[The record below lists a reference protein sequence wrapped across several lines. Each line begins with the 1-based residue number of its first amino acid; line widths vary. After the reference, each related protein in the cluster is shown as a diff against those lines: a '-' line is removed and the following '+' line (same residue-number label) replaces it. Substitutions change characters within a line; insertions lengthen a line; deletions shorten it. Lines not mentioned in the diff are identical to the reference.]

1 VADTMVDESETTLDL
16 PEELTELLA
25 DVVSF
30 YFRAHGAH
38 WNVRG
43 SDFSEYHG
51 LFNSIY
57 EDVYSSIDPIA
68 ENLRKIGVLAPFR
81 LSEFILLGTIEDK
94 EVGQD
99 PMALA
104 ADLLTANESVLGSIA
119 DAFECATNYNQ
130 QGIANFLA
138 ERMDKHQYWKWQLTV
153 SLGQEVSPADMVVT
167 ESVEEIAEEAPME
180 MYLARKAT
188 GASDLPIA
196 DRGMAWDSVA
206 ADKRVRAWATEG
218 TNMDWAKY
226 GKAFFYFDTSKP
238 EQFGAYKLQFA
249 DIVEGELKAVP
260 RGIFAVAA
268 VLNGDRG
275 GVDLPDADRAD
286 IKSKVSAYYDRMAN
300 EFDDS
305 QMQAPFERSEM
316 LDFESRKSDI
326 MSAERVTMDAEVR
339 SISTTDGSLRI
350 AGYAAQFNK
359 EATGLSF
366 REVIAPGAFKRSIS
380 SGDPI
385 FLLVNHDTN
394 GIPLASTASGTL
406 SLTEDEVGL
415 RMEANLDPNNPRAQE
430 LTSALSRGDISKM
443 SFAFTVA
450 PGGQTREEG
459 LRTLT
464 DLNLFEVSVV
474 TFPAYDSTT
483 VGMRSLSDIDDLEL
497 RRRKI
502 ALQMKL
508 QGLK

>member
-1 VADTMVDESETTLDL
+1 MADQYRMPKAVVAELADQNDEMRSLLPTDSQSLSFDHLTAMCGEWVGVEGRSWASKIINRVFDDANKIIEEQRVADTIVDESEPTPDL

-43 SDFSEYHG
+43 SDFSEYHA
-51 LFNSIY
+51 LFNAIY

-81 LSEFILLGTIEDK
+81 LGEFMLLRTIEDK

-99 PMALA
+99 PMGLA
-104 ADLLTANESVLGSIA
+104 ADLLSANDSLIGSIA
-119 DAFECATNYNQ
+119 DAFECATEYNQ

-138 ERMDKHQYWKWQLTV
+138 DRMDKHQFWKWQLTA

-180 MYLARKAT
+180 MNSTDETLET
-188 GASDLPIA
+188 ETSSD
-196 DRGMAWDSVA
+196 
-206 ADKRVRAWATEG
+206 
-218 TNMDWAKY
+218 
-226 GKAFFYFDTSKP
+226 
-238 EQFGAYKLQFA
+238 
-249 DIVEGELKAVP
+249 
-260 RGIFAVAA
+260 
-268 VLNGDRG
+268 
-275 GVDLPDADRAD
+275 
-286 IKSKVSAYYDRMAN
+286 
-300 EFDDS
+300 
-305 QMQAPFERSEM
+305 ERSEM

-350 AGYAAQFNK
+350 GGYAAQFNK

-406 SLTEDEVGL
+406 QLTEDEVGL

-483 VGMRSLSDIDDLEL
+483 VGMRSLSDIDELEL